1 MPQHAQPA
9 TNIAR
14 HSSKPR
20 KPSTQPPH
28 ARKNVKLQYE
38 PNTPQTGEEEIH
50 P

>member
-1 MPQHAQPA
+1 MPKHAQPV

-14 HSSKPR
+14 HLSLPATPPR
-20 KPSTQPPH
+20 RN
-28 ARKNVKLQYE
+28 AKNAKLPNE

>member
-1 MPQHAQPA
+1 MPTHTQPA

-14 HSSKPR
+14 HLSLP
-20 KPSTQPPH
+20 PTPPH
-28 ARKNVKLQYE
+28 RAAKNAKLPNE